1 MEKLAILGGMGPLA
15 TKVFYEKIIAH
26 EDAKSDNEHLD
37 ILISSHASMP
47 DRTQV
52 ILKGLDKSLVLKEVE
67 KDLKIFEAY
76 GAKNLAIPCNTF
88 HYFYEDVKK
97 LTKIN
102 IINMPY
108 ETLKELSK
116 RGKKFIVLG
125 TDGTKKGKVYKKF
138 NAEFQMEE
146 IETDQKTQEK
156 IMEIIYK
163 IKETNMT
170 KNKELNDIIRT
181 YKKLGAISILACTE
195 LSCIEIEDDLKDT
208 IIDPLEILTKKS
220 IELSGQK
227 YK

>member
-1 MEKLAILGGMGPLA
+1 
-15 TKVFYEKIIAH
+15 
-26 EDAKSDNEHLD
+26 
-37 ILISSHASMP
+37 
-47 DRTQV
+47 
-52 ILKGLDKSLVLKEVE
+52 
-67 KDLKIFEAY
+67 
-76 GAKNLAIPCNTF
+76 
-88 HYFYEDVKK
+88 
-97 LTKIN
+97 
-102 IINMPY
+102 
-108 ETLKELSK
+108 
-116 RGKKFIVLG
+116 
-125 TDGTKKGKVYKKF
+125 
-138 NAEFQMEE
+138 MEE

-170 KNKELNDIIRT
+170 KSKELNDIIRT